1 MREALGTANRASLDI
16 IDGSPRGISLVIDP
30 SCNVVGEVLSEHEGI
45 LYADI
50 DTEKGVEPKQFHD
63 VVGYYN
69 RFDIFNLTI
78 DRTPLEP
85 AHFVDAPAADSAT
98 PDHARPGQLENGQL
112 SLRDV
117 DGFGALS

>member
-1 MREALGTANRASLDI
+1 VRYRNQGRRACV
-16 IDGSPRGISLVIDP
+16 RG
-30 SCNVVGEVLSEHEGI
+30 EG
-45 LYADI
+45 LQHRRFGLRRRGH
-50 DTEKGVEPKQFHD
+50 TEKGVEPKQFHD

-78 DRTPLEP
+78 DRTPLDS

-98 PDHARPGQLENGQL
+98 PDHARPGQLEIGEL
-112 SLRDV
+112 SLRDF

>member
-1 MREALGTANRASLDI
+1 VRYRDQGRRACV
-16 IDGSPRGISLVIDP
+16 RG
-30 SCNVVGEVLSEHEGI
+30 EG
-45 LYADI
+45 LQHRCLRLRRRGDAG
-50 DTEKGVEPKQFHD
+50 KGVEPKQFHD

-69 RFDIFNLTI
+69 QFDIFNLTI

-98 PDHARPGQLENGQL
+98 PDHARPNQLENGEL